1 MLSTLHT
8 LQAAW
13 PGQRARACAWLG
25 VVPGLGLGVGVGVGL
40 GLGLGLRVG
49 VKGMGS
55 GQAQG

>member
-25 VVPGLGLGVGVGVGL
+25 VVPGLGVGVGV

-55 GQAQG
+55 GQGQG